1 MKLLYF
7 IFIFYGFIGLYS
19 FATRKYRNPFKLI
32 MIFGKKGSGKSTL
45 LVKEA
50 LKYKK
55 KGYDIWT
62 NMKDLQIDGCHYFD
76 PLCLGQYSPGPK
88 SALFIDEVGMIWDA
102 RHFKEFKDY
111 QRDWFKLQR
120 HYHCVVF
127 LASQT
132 WDIDAKLRALTDKMY
147 LVVNVATVFSVAKAI
162 RRSIVLTE
170 STSEAESRISE
181 NLKFR
186 SFWNWKYTFIPK
198 YAKYFQSFN
207 APALELPPSTT
218 FMAEPTHGAQ
228 DPRRLPSIHFRK
240 KVISK

>member
-1 MKLLYF
+1 MKTFFAVFLS
-7 IFIFYGFIGLYS
+7 IFGFSILYS
-19 FATRKYRNPFKLI
+19 FSVRKFKNPYKLI
-32 MIFGKKGSGKSTL
+32 MVFGKKGSGKSTF

-50 LKYKK
+50 LKMKK
-55 KGYDIWT
+55 KGYEIWT
-62 NMKDLQIDGCHYFD
+62 NMSDMQVDGVHYFD
-76 PLCLGQYSPGPK
+76 PLLLGSYSPSPK

-120 HYHCVVF
+120 HYHCIVY

-147 LVVNVATVFSVAKAI
+147 LCTNVATVFSLARSI

-186 SFWNWKYTFIPK
+186 PFWDWKLTFIPR
-198 YAKYFQSFN
+198 YAKLFESYRVPN
-207 APALELPPSTT
+207 LKLMPHTT
-218 FMAEPTHGAQ
+218 FVKEA
-228 DPRRLPSIHFRK
+228 K
-240 KVISK
+240 K